1 MAYLV
6 LENLWKRF
14 GVTAAVAGLSL
25 EVERGEFVSL
35 LGPSG
40 CGKTTTLRLVAGLL
54 APDEGEIWL
63 EGQRISHLPAP
74 LRGMGM
80 VFQAW
85 ALFPNMTAAQ
95 NIAFPLKVRGLTAG
109 RIAVRV
115 QEIVEMLGLGGLEQR
130 YPHELSGGQQQR
142 VGLGRAL
149 AREPRVLLL
158 DEPLSALDAPVRR
171 ALIVEIRRLQQQLD
185 MTTVY
190 VTHDQE
196 EALSM
201 SDRVALMDRGHIVE
215 TGTPERLYTE
225 PGSAFTASFI
235 GATNTLLAEV
245 ADTARALVTVA
256 GVTLHV
262 PDLKGAGAGDRVRV
276 SLRPEDFRIAAR
288 PPAAGTVAL
297 QGRVLVKTFMG
308 AVTRV
313 DVQCGEM
320 RLRVDAPSSEASG
333 VSGQQDVWLLF
344 PEHCRVVESLPKEGA
359 GHGH

>member
-1 MAYLV
+1 MAYLA
-6 LENLWKRF
+6 LEQLWKRF
-14 GVTAAVAGLSL
+14 GATAAVAGLSL

-54 APDEGEIWL
+54 TPDAGEVWL
-63 EGQRISHLPAP
+63 EGARISHLPAAE
-74 LRGMGM
+74 REMGM

-95 NIAFPLKVRGLTAG
+95 NIGFPLKVRGLPAR
-109 RIAVRV
+109 RIATRV
-115 QEIVEMLGLGGLEQR
+115 AEIIELLGLEGLEHR

-171 ALIVEIRRLQQQLD
+171 GLIVEIRRLQQQLD
-185 MTTVY
+185 MTTLY

-201 SDRVALMDRGHIVE
+201 SDRVALMDRGRIVE
-215 TGTPERLYTE
+215 MGTPERLYAE
-225 PGSAFTASFI
+225 PQSAFTARFI

-245 ADTARALVTVA
+245 TDVARSLVRVA
-256 GVTLHV
+256 GLTLRV
-262 PDLKGAGAGDRVRV
+262 PDLRGAGAGARVRIGI
-276 SLRPEDFRIAAR
+276 RPEDLRMATRA
-288 PPAAGTVAL
+288 PLAGANVL

-308 AVTRV
+308 PVTRV
-313 DVQCGEM
+313 DVRCGDV
-320 RLRVDAPSSEASG
+320 RLRVDAPSSEAAT
-333 VSGQQDVWLLF
+333 VSSQQDVWLLF
-344 PEHCRVVESLPKEGA
+344 PEHCRVLEVLGQEAADRDP
-359 GHGH
+359 